1 MPAFSDLWYLTHTDP
16 VQALI
21 FQIPNGAVLGVREQL
36 PLNPSQR
43 VNDIREVWHPKPAC
57 WTLAS
62 KQMAL
67 NLDIYHGGCRVNV
80 LMSVQ

>member
-1 MPAFSDLWYLTHTDP
+1 MPAFSDLWYLTHMDP

-43 VNDIREVWHPKPAC
+43 VDDIHQVWHPKPAC
-57 WTLAS
+57 
-62 KQMAL
+62 KQTDGL
-67 NLDIYHGGCRVNV
+67 KFRYIPWWLQ
-80 LMSVQ
+80 S